1 VGRGYGIR
9 GKKETFRT
17 RLERVKL
24 RKGEM
29 QEVLKEMSKR
39 IRDAMEREK
48 KKERRKKSDSW

>member
-17 RLERVKL
+17 RLENVKL
-24 RKGEM
+24 REGEM

-39 IRDAMEREK
+39 IRDARGRKGGREEK
-48 KKERRKKSDSW
+48 KR